1 MQVEREEHT
10 VIRGLR
16 KWAINSFANKP
27 VLSNGFITRLDH
39 VETVGMPSAEKPN
52 NFTDF
57 DLQVKVIQLFITDQ
71 YKSEMRVIDDSQ
83 EVWHCQ
89 VYNQKYPGLREGQYV
104 RIRACTL
111 YNFANKGYEKSF
123 GLRPFSNI
131 LALPYPSKLAQ
142 DMMFDE
148 LSAKSEFEVK

>member
-1 MQVEREEHT
+1 MADEFGPKTFFGKSVQVEREEHT
-10 VIRGLR
+10 IIRGLR

-71 YKSEMRVIDDSQ
+71 YKSEMRVIDDS
-83 EVWHCQ
+83 
-89 VYNQKYPGLREGQYV
+89 
-104 RIRACTL
+104 
-111 YNFANKGYEKSF
+111 
-123 GLRPFSNI
+123 
-131 LALPYPSKLAQ
+131 
-142 DMMFDE
+142 
-148 LSAKSEFEVK
+148 